1 MAKIVQ
7 LTNRRYPRYF
17 TWMYRNNLTTLRP
30 EVATKKT
37 YIQMCESMGD
47 EIDASIAVVDP
58 FIRNAINDKWLDFT
72 L

>member
-1 MAKIVQ
+1 
-7 LTNRRYPRYF
+7 
-17 TWMYRNNLTTLRP
+17 MYRNNLTTLRP